1 MARAQGRGPRSI
13 ATLLVATDLAPGA
26 RHAERR
32 AVLLPMAEAAT
43 IHLVH
48 VVGPPPPG
56 ARGRAYRE
64 AAEQRLARA
73 AARMRRL
80 ALALGRSEPEVVPA
94 IVAGAPHVEII
105 RRSRLTGA
113 ELVLVGRHGRR
124 ALRDLLLGT
133 TAARVVRHGDAP
145 VLVVGGRPSG
155 PYRRPM
161 VGVAL
166 EDASGPLVALA
177 ARLVSPDAAPLAL
190 VHACHPP
197 SMGRFI
203 SSVGTARERAEE
215 RRVEGRRA
223 AAQMKALVD
232 ALRTLH
238 PGLALRP
245 LIFHGDPRRT
255 LPAQAM
261 RSRADL
267 IALGTHGRTGVSHVL
282 LGSVAEDLIA
292 VSPCDVLVAR
302 PARFT
307 FQLP

>member
-1 MARAQGRGPRSI
+1 
-13 ATLLVATDLAPGA
+13 LVATDLSAGA

-32 AVLLPMAEAAT
+32 AALLPTAEATT

-48 VVGPPPPG
+48 VIGPQQPG
-56 ARGRAYRE
+56 ARGRAFLE
-64 AAEQRLARA
+64 AAERRLARA
-73 AARMRRL
+73 AERMRRL
-80 ALALGRSEPEVVPA
+80 ALAIGKAEPRVIATV
-94 IVAGAPHVEII
+94 VAGAPHVEII
-105 RRSRLTGA
+105 RRSRLVGA
-113 ELVLVGRHGRR
+113 ELILVGRHGRR
-124 ALRDLLLGT
+124 ALRDLVLGT
-133 TAARVVRHGDAP
+133 TAARVVRHGDTP
-145 VLVVGGRPSG
+145 VLVVGGRPAG

-177 ARLVSPDAAPLAL
+177 ARLAAPDAAPLAL

-197 SMGRFI
+197 SPARLL
-203 SSVGTARERAEE
+203 SSVGSARERAEE

-223 AAQMKALVD
+223 AAQMRALVD
-232 ALRTLH
+232 ALRALH
-238 PGLALRP
+238 PGLELRP

-255 LPAQAM
+255 LPAQAV

-292 VSPCDVLVAR
+292 ASPCDVLVAR